1 MKYNDKSIKYNN
13 KTNKNREKKTN
24 KKTKK
29 MRFKDNKNQ
38 SKKQKKRATGFFL
51 KKNKTVIPKTM
62 LKNTVV
68 IKDETPVEDRLIS
81 KSIQKILVDKKKP
94 SNMLSTIREEL
105 TKNKSFTPE
114 INKKLVSMSLN
125 TGFSDIFDCGLNTP
139 LQNKKFK
146 PNVSRNDETLFKNI
160 MQVKIGVKNKNPIC
174 VDRNDPRAQKL
185 LLKNLNSTSAIDC
198 SKIITPLQ
206 VRANCW
212 FNTMFVCF
220 FISDKGR
227 KFFKFFR
234 QLMIQGKLA
243 NGSKITPSTL
253 ADSFFLFNAAIEACY
268 NSSKNKKAQDLAL
281 AMDTNN
287 IITRIYNAI
296 PKKNRNYGILDVD
309 SPNNPLNYYDDV
321 MRFLNN
327 DNINLVEIDYVDIK
341 NISQNGGNFGN
352 KIPDVYAITMIDKT
366 SKNIN
371 DKPLTIKL
379 HGVDYVLDSV
389 IIRDTEM
396 YHFCALITCGGNEL
410 GFDGASMSR
419 LNKFEWKKNINK
431 DINWTF
437 EGSNF
442 NEDKKDPILWNFR
455 QAYQILFYYRK

>member
-1 MKYNDKSIKYNN
+1 MKNNDKSIKYNK
-13 KTNKNREKKTN
+13 KTNKNTKKRTN

-29 MRFKDNKNQ
+29 MNYKDN
-38 SKKQKKRATGFFL
+38 KKQKKQANGLFL
-51 KKNKTVIPKTM
+51 NKKKTVIPKTII
-62 LKNTVV
+62 KNTVV
-68 IKDETPVEDRLIS
+68 IKDITPFEDRIIS
-81 KSIQKILVDKKKP
+81 KSIQTILIGKKKP

-139 LQNKKFK
+139 LQNKNFK
-146 PNVSRNDETLFKNI
+146 PNVSRNDETLFNNI

-198 SKIITPLQ
+198 SKIITPIQ
-206 VRANCW
+206 IRANCW

-234 QLMIQGKLA
+234 QLMIEGKLA

-253 ADSFFLFNAAIEACY
+253 ADSFFLLNAAIEACY
-268 NSSKNKKAQDLAL
+268 NSSKNKKTQDLAL

-296 PKKNRNYGILDVD
+296 PRQNRNFGILDVD
-309 SPNNPLNYYDDV
+309 SANNPLNYYDDV

-327 DNINLVEIDYVDIK
+327 DNINLVEIDYVGIK
-341 NISQNGGNFGN
+341 NISLNGGKVGD
-352 KIPDVYAITMIDKT
+352 KIPDVYAVTMIDRE
-366 SKNIN
+366 SKNN
-371 DKPLTIKL
+371 KDKPLAFKL

-389 IIRDTEM
+389 IIRDTQM

-419 LNKFEWKKNINK
+419 LNKFQWKKNINK

>member
-1 MKYNDKSIKYNN
+1 MKNDYKYNKNLKKNTKKGSKKYNL
-13 KTNKNREKKTN
+13 KG
-24 KKTKK
+24 
-29 MRFKDNKNQ
+29 
-38 SKKQKKRATGFFL
+38 KKQTKKKRATGFLFNRRKPIQL
-51 KKNKTVIPKTM
+51 KTIQPKTIDKKTVI
-62 LKNTVV
+62 
-68 IKDETPVEDRLIS
+68 IKDNTPIEDRLIS
-81 KSIQKILVDKKKP
+81 KNIQKILIGKKKP

-105 TKNKSFTPE
+105 TKSKSFTPE
-114 INKKLVSMSLN
+114 INKRLISMSLN

-146 PNVSRNDETLFKNI
+146 PNVSRNDATLFKNI

-268 NSSKNKKAQDLAL
+268 NSSKSKKTQDLAL

-296 PKKNRNYGILDVD
+296 PKQKRNYGILDVD
-309 SPNNPLNYYDDV
+309 SPNNPLNYYEDI

-327 DNINLVEIDYVDIK
+327 DNINLVEIDYVGIK
-341 NISQNGGNFGN
+341 NISLNRGRFSD
-352 KIPDVYAITMIDKT
+352 KIPDVYAVTMIDNV
-366 SKNIN
+366 SENIH

-379 HGVDYVLDSV
+379 HGVDFVLDSV
-389 IIRDTEM
+389 IIRDTQM

-455 QAYQILFYYRK
+455 QGYQILFYYRK

>member
-1 MKYNDKSIKYNN
+1 MKNDYKSTKYNN
-13 KTNKNREKKTN
+13 KTKKNIKKYS
-24 KKTKK
+24 KK
-29 MRFKDNKNQ
+29 MGLKKQSKKQ

-51 KKNKTVIPKTM
+51 KKNKTVIPKTII
-62 LKNTVV
+62 KNTVV
-68 IKDETPVEDRLIS
+68 IKDDTPFEDRLIS
-81 KSIQKILVDKKKP
+81 KSIQTILVKKKKP
-94 SNMLSTIREEL
+94 NNMLSTIREEL

-114 INKKLVSMSLN
+114 INKRLVSMSLN
-125 TGFSDIFDCGLNTP
+125 TGFTDIFDCGLNTP

-198 SKIITPLQ
+198 SKIITPIQ
-206 VRANCW
+206 IRANCW

-234 QLMIQGKLA
+234 QLMIEGNFA

-268 NSSKNKKAQDLAL
+268 NSPKNKKTQNLAL

-296 PKKNRNYGILDVD
+296 PRQNRNFGILDVD
-309 SPNNPLNYYDDV
+309 SANNPLNYYDDV

-327 DNINLVEIDYVDIK
+327 DNINLVEIDYVGIK
-341 NISQNGGNFGN
+341 NISLNGGKVGD
-352 KIPDVYAITMIDKT
+352 KIPDVYAVTMIDRE
-366 SKNIN
+366 SKKNK
-371 DKPLTIKL
+371 DKPLAIKL

-389 IIRDTEM
+389 IIRDTQM

-419 LNKFEWKKNINK
+419 LNKFQWKKNINK

>member
-1 MKYNDKSIKYNN
+1 MGSKKNN
-13 KTNKNREKKTN
+13 
-24 KKTKK
+24 TKH
-29 MRFKDNKNQ
+29 
-38 SKKQKKRATGFFL
+38 SKKQKIRATRLFL
-51 KKNKTVIPKTM
+51 KKNKTVMPKTIV
-62 LKNTVV
+62 KNTVI
-68 IKDETPVEDRLIS
+68 IKDVTPNAERLIS
-81 KSIQKILVDKKKP
+81 NSIKKILAGKKTP
-94 SNMLSTIREEL
+94 SNVLSTIHEEL
-105 TKNKSFTPE
+105 TKNNSFTPE
-114 INKKLVSMSLN
+114 INKKLQSMSLN
-125 TGFSDIFDCGLNTP
+125 TGFNDIFDCGLNTP
-139 LQNKKFK
+139 LQNNIFK
-146 PNVSRNDETLFKNI
+146 PNVSRKDETLFKNI

-185 LLKNLNSTSAIDC
+185 LLKNLNSSSVIDC

-206 VRANCW
+206 IRSNCW

-234 QLMIQGKLA
+234 QLMIEGKFA
-243 NGSKITPSTL
+243 NGSKINPSTL

-268 NSSKNKKAQDLAL
+268 NSSKNKKTQGLAL

-296 PKKNRNYGILDVD
+296 PRKNRNYGILDVD
-309 SPNNPLNYYDDV
+309 SPNNPLDYYNDV

-327 DNINLVEIDYVDIK
+327 DNINLIEIDYVDIK

-352 KIPDVYAITMIDKT
+352 KIPDVYAVTMIDGV
-366 SKNIN
+366 SKNID

-389 IIRDTEM
+389 IIRDTDM

-442 NEDKKDPILWNFR
+442 NEDKREPILWNFR

>member
-1 MKYNDKSIKYNN
+1 MKNDYKYNKNLKKNTKKGSKKYNL
-13 KTNKNREKKTN
+13 KG
-24 KKTKK
+24 
-29 MRFKDNKNQ
+29 
-38 SKKQKKRATGFFL
+38 KKQTKKKRATGFLFNRR
-51 KKNKTVIPKTM
+51 KPIQPKTIDKKTVI
-62 LKNTVV
+62 
-68 IKDETPVEDRLIS
+68 IKDNTPIEDRLIS
-81 KSIQKILVDKKKP
+81 KNIQKILVSKKKP

-105 TKNKSFTPE
+105 TKSKSFTPE
-114 INKKLVSMSLN
+114 INKRLISMSLN

-146 PNVSRNDETLFKNI
+146 PNVSRNDATLFKNI

-243 NGSKITPSTL
+243 NGSKITPPTL

-268 NSSKNKKAQDLAL
+268 NSSKSKKTQDLAL

-296 PKKNRNYGILDVD
+296 PKQKRNYGILDVD
-309 SPNNPLNYYDDV
+309 SPNNPLNYYEDV

-327 DNINLVEIDYVDIK
+327 DNINLVEIDYVGIK
-341 NISQNGGNFGN
+341 NISLNRGRFRD
-352 KIPDVYAITMIDKT
+352 KIPDVYAVTMIDNK
-366 SKNIN
+366 SEYIN

-389 IIRDTEM
+389 IIRDTQM

-455 QAYQILFYYRK
+455 QGYQILFYYRK

>member
-1 MKYNDKSIKYNN
+1 MKNDYKYNKNLKKNTKKGSKKYNL
-13 KTNKNREKKTN
+13 KG
-24 KKTKK
+24 
-29 MRFKDNKNQ
+29 
-38 SKKQKKRATGFFL
+38 KKQTKKKRATGFLFNRR
-51 KKNKTVIPKTM
+51 KPIQPKTIDKKTVI
-62 LKNTVV
+62 
-68 IKDETPVEDRLIS
+68 IKDNTPIEDRLIS
-81 KSIQKILVDKKKP
+81 KNIQKILVSKKKP

-105 TKNKSFTPE
+105 TKSKSFTPE
-114 INKKLVSMSLN
+114 INKRLISMSLN

-146 PNVSRNDETLFKNI
+146 PNVSRNDATLFKNI

-243 NGSKITPSTL
+243 NGSKITPPTL

-268 NSSKNKKAQDLAL
+268 NSSRSKKTQDLAL

-296 PKKNRNYGILDVD
+296 PKQKRNYGILDVD
-309 SPNNPLNYYDDV
+309 SPNNPLNYYEDI

-327 DNINLVEIDYVDIK
+327 DNINLVEIDYVGIK
-341 NISQNGGNFGN
+341 NISLNRGRFSD
-352 KIPDVYAITMIDKT
+352 KIPDIYAVTMIDNK
-366 SKNIN
+366 SEYIN

-379 HGVDYVLDSV
+379 HGVNYVLDSV
-389 IIRDTEM
+389 IIRDTQM

-455 QAYQILFYYRK
+455 QGYQILFYYRK

>member
-1 MKYNDKSIKYNN
+1 
-13 KTNKNREKKTN
+13 
-24 KKTKK
+24 
-29 MRFKDNKNQ
+29 
-38 SKKQKKRATGFFL
+38 
-51 KKNKTVIPKTM
+51 
-62 LKNTVV
+62 
-68 IKDETPVEDRLIS
+68 
-81 KSIQKILVDKKKP
+81 
-94 SNMLSTIREEL
+94 
-105 TKNKSFTPE
+105 
-114 INKKLVSMSLN
+114 
-125 TGFSDIFDCGLNTP
+125 
-139 LQNKKFK
+139 
-146 PNVSRNDETLFKNI
+146 
-160 MQVKIGVKNKNPIC
+160 
-174 VDRNDPRAQKL
+174 
-185 LLKNLNSTSAIDC
+185 
-198 SKIITPLQ
+198 
-206 VRANCW
+206 
-212 FNTMFVCF
+212 
-220 FISDKGR
+220 
-227 KFFKFFR
+227 
-234 QLMIQGKLA
+234 
-243 NGSKITPSTL
+243 
-253 ADSFFLFNAAIEACY
+253 
-268 NSSKNKKAQDLAL
+268 
-281 AMDTNN
+281 
-287 IITRIYNAI
+287 
-296 PKKNRNYGILDVD
+296 
-309 SPNNPLNYYDDV
+309 

-352 KIPDVYAITMIDKT
+352 KIPDVYAITMIDKA